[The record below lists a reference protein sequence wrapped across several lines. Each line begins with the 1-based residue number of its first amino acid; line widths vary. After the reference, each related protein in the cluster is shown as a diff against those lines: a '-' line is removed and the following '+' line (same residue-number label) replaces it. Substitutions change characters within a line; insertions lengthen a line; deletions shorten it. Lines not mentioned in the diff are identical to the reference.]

1 MRQCPACQAVS
12 EPGDRFCEH
21 CGAALPQDGEEAA
34 RRARLDCD
42 LGRAATVSDRG
53 LVHGRNEDSCWL
65 QLGPGG
71 SVAAVICDGTSSAS
85 AGNAAA
91 REAAGAAGAVLQ
103 RAMGGSADEAGS
115 AMADAI
121 RAAEDAV
128 VRVPWTTRTRR
139 VDPSCTLVAA
149 LCRPG
154 EIVIGWV
161 GDSRAYWLRAG
172 AIEQLTVDDSFAA
185 EGVAR
190 GILTAEQAANSPFL
204 HAITHWVGP
213 NSPER
218 PPNTKLVKPDGPG
231 RLLLCTDGLWNYAPT
246 IPELS
251 DLLGGVPGDA
261 SPIVVARALV
271 DTALARGGHDN
282 VTVAVIDVEA
292 GATDSP

>member
-1 MRQCPACQAVS
+1 LPEAGRQATP
-12 EPGDRFCEH
+12 PDRLE
-21 CGAALPQDGEEAA
+21 L
-34 RRARLDCD
+34 D
-42 LGRAATVSDRG
+42 LGSAAAVSDRG
-53 LVHGRNEDSCWL
+53 VVHGRNEDAFRL
-65 QLGPGG
+65 ELGPGG
-71 SVAAVICDGTSSAS
+71 SIAAVICDGTSSAS

-91 REAAGAAGAVLQ
+91 REAAGAAGAVLS
-103 RAMGGSADEAGS
+103 RALGEPAGEPRG
-115 AMADAI
+115 AMAEAI

-149 LCRPG
+149 LCRPR
-154 EIVIGWV
+154 EIAIGWV
-161 GDSRAYWLRAG
+161 GDSRAYWLDSNG
-172 AIEQLTVDDSFAA
+172 AVEQLTVDDSFAA

-218 PPNTKLVKPDGPG
+218 PPNTTFRHPDRPG

-251 DLLGGVPGDA
+251 ELLASLPGDA
-261 SPIVVARALV
+261 SALDVARSLV
-271 DTALARGGHDN
+271 DTALARGGNDN
-282 VTVAVIDVEA
+282 VTVALIGIGA
-292 GATDSP
+292 GTGESAG